1 VPEDD
6 RRQAQLKASHTRQA
20 IRQRLALGPV
30 HSYLR
35 DFIYGAIDGA
45 VTTFAIVSGVAG
57 ADLSNSI
64 VIILGIAN
72 LIGDGFSMAAG
83 NFLGV
88 RAERQQREKLRA
100 IEHQHI
106 ADYPEGEREEVR
118 EIFRQKGF
126 ENNDLDRA
134 VDIITANRERW
145 VQTMLTDE
153 HGVSLYGPSAIRAAA
168 VTFAAFVLVGTVPLL
183 TFVFD
188 YFGMSVSSPFFWSA
202 TLTGIAFFLT
212 GALKSRF
219 VEQAWWSAG
228 LETLTVGGSAAVLSY
243 VVGALLGGLAR

>member
-1 VPEDD
+1 MDD
-6 RRQAQLKASHTRQA
+6 DGRRAQLEASHTRQA
-20 IRQRLALGPV
+20 IRSRLASGPV

-45 VTTFAIVSGVAG
+45 VTTFAVVSGVAG

-88 RAERQQREKLRA
+88 RAERQQREQLRS

-106 ADYPEGEREEVR
+106 SDYPEGEREEVR

-126 ENNDLDRA
+126 EDRDLDRA
-134 VDIITANRERW
+134 VDIITANRDRW
-145 VQTMLTDE
+145 VQTMLTED
-153 HGVSLYGPSAIRAAA
+153 HGVSLSGPSPVRAAL
-168 VTFAAFVLVGTVPLL
+168 VTFVAFLLVGAIPLL
-183 TFVFD
+183 SFVFD
-188 YFGMSVSSPFFWSA
+188 HLGTNVDNPFFWSA
-202 TLTGIAFFLT
+202 TFTGIAFFLT

-219 VEQAWWSAG
+219 VEQSWLSAG
-228 LETLTVGGSAAVLSY
+228 LETLAVGGSAAGLSY
-243 VVGALLGGLAR
+243 VVGALLGDLAR

>member
-1 VPEDD
+1 MADD
-6 RRQAQLKASHTRQA
+6 DNRRAQLKASHTRQA
-20 IRQRLALGPV
+20 IRSRLASGPV

-64 VIILGIAN
+64 VIILGVAN

-88 RAERQQREKLRA
+88 RAERQQRELLRA
-100 IEHQHI
+100 MEHQHI
-106 ADYPEGEREEVR
+106 SDYPEGEREEVR

-126 ENNDLDRA
+126 EDNDLDRA
-134 VDIITANRERW
+134 VEIITGNRERW
-145 VQTMLTDE
+145 VQTMLTEE
-153 HGVSLYGPSAIRAAA
+153 HGVPLTGPSAIRAAL
-168 VTFAAFVLVGTVPLL
+168 VTFAAFLLVGAIPLL
-183 TFVFD
+183 TFLFD
-188 YFGMSVSSPFFWSA
+188 YFGMSMDDPFFWSA
-202 TLTGIAFFLT
+202 TLTGVAFFLT
-212 GALKSRF
+212 GALKCRF
-219 VEQAWWSAG
+219 VEQSWVSAG
-228 LETLTVGGSAAVLSY
+228 LETLAVGGSAAALSY

>member
-1 VPEDD
+1 MQDEHG
-6 RRQAQLKASHTRQA
+6 RLAQLEASHTRQA
-20 IRQRLALGPV
+20 IRTRLALGPV

-45 VTTFAIVSGVAG
+45 VTTFAVVSGVAG
-57 ADLSNSI
+57 ADLSHSI
-64 VIILGIAN
+64 VVILGIAN

-88 RAERQQREKLRA
+88 RAERQQREQLRS
-100 IEHQHI
+100 IENQHI
-106 ADYPEGEREEVR
+106 SDYPEGEREEVR

-126 ENNDLDRA
+126 ENDDLDRA
-134 VDIITANRERW
+134 VDIITANRDRW
-145 VQTMLTDE
+145 VRTMLTDE
-153 HGVSLYGPSAIRAAA
+153 HGVSLSGPSAIRAAS
-168 VTFAAFVLVGTVPLL
+168 VTFAAFLLVGSVPLL

-188 YFGMSVSSPFFWSA
+188 HVGMSIDNPFFWSA

-219 VEQAWWSAG
+219 VEQSWLSAG
-228 LETLTVGGSAAVLSY
+228 LETLAVGGSAAVLSY

>member
-1 VPEDD
+1 MQDEQS
-6 RRQAQLKASHTRQA
+6 RQAQLKASHTRQA
-20 IRQRLALGPV
+20 IRRRLAVGPV

-64 VIILGIAN
+64 VIILGVAN

-88 RAERQQREKLRA
+88 RAERQQRDQLRA
-100 IEHQHI
+100 IENQHI
-106 ADYPEGEREEVR
+106 SDYPEGEREEVR

-126 ENNDLDRA
+126 ENNDLERA
-134 VDIITANRERW
+134 VDIITANHERW
-145 VQTMLTDE
+145 VQTMLTEE
-153 HGVSLYGPSAIRAAA
+153 HGVSLYGPSPLRAAL
-168 VTFAAFVLVGTVPLL
+168 VTFAAFLLVGSVPLL
-183 TFVFD
+183 TFVFE
-188 YFGMSVSSPFFWSA
+188 YFGMGAGRPFFWSA
-202 TLTGIAFFLT
+202 ALTGIAFFLT

-219 VEQAWWSAG
+219 VEQSWLPAG
-228 LETLTVGGSAAVLSY
+228 LETLAVGGSAAVLSY
-243 VVGALLGGLAR
+243 LVGSLLGGLAR

>member
-1 VPEDD
+1 MVDDND
-6 RRQAQLKASHTRQA
+6 RRAQLEASHTRLA
-20 IRQRLALGPV
+20 IRQRLAAGPV

-45 VTTFAIVSGVAG
+45 VTTFAVVSGVAG

-100 IEHQHI
+100 IENQHI

-126 ENNDLDRA
+126 ENNDLERA

-153 HGVSLYGPSAIRAAA
+153 HGVSLHGPSAIRAAS

-183 TFVFD
+183 TFVFE
-188 YFGMSVSSPFFWSA
+188 YFGTSVANPFLWSA
-202 TLTGIAFFLT
+202 ILTGIAFFLT
-212 GALKSRF
+212 GALKARF
-219 VEQAWWSAG
+219 VEQSWLLAG
-228 LETLTVGGSAAVLSY
+228 LETFAVGGSAAALSY
-243 VVGALLGGLAR
+243 AVGALLGAVTR

>member
-1 VPEDD
+1 MVDDDD
-6 RRQAQLKASHTRQA
+6 RRARLKASHTRLA
-20 IRQRLALGPV
+20 VRRRLASGPV

-45 VTTFAIVSGVAG
+45 VTTFAVVSGVAG
-57 ADLSNSI
+57 ADLSTSI

-100 IEHQHI
+100 IENQHI
-106 ADYPEGEREEVR
+106 ADYPEGEREEIR

-126 ENNDLDRA
+126 EHDHLDRA

-153 HGVSLYGPSAIRAAA
+153 YGVSLYGPSAARAAS

-183 TFVFD
+183 TFVLA
-188 YFGMSVSSPFFWSA
+188 YLGMNISNPFLWSA
-202 TLTGIAFFLT
+202 ALTGIAFFLT

-219 VEQAWWSAG
+219 VEQSWLSAG
-228 LETLTVGGSAAVLSY
+228 LETLVVGGAAATLSY
-243 VVGALLGGLAR
+243 VVGSLLGGLAR

>member
-1 VPEDD
+1 
-6 RRQAQLKASHTRQA
+6 LAS
-20 IRQRLALGPV
+20 GPV

-45 VTTFAIVSGVAG
+45 VTTFAVVSGVAG
-57 ADLSNSI
+57 ADLSDSI

-88 RAERQQREKLRA
+88 RAERQQRDRLRVM
-100 IEHQHI
+100 EHQHI
-106 ADYPEGEREEVR
+106 SDYPEGEREEVR

-126 ENNDLDRA
+126 EKNDLDRA

-145 VQTMLTDE
+145 VQTMLTEE
-153 HGVSLYGPSAIRAAA
+153 HGVPLSGPSAIRAAS
-168 VTFAAFVLVGTVPLL
+168 VTFAAFLLVGSVPLL
-183 TFVFD
+183 TFVLD
-188 YFGMSVSSPFFWSA
+188 YLGMNVSNPFGWSVA
-202 TLTGIAFFLT
+202 LTGVAFFLT
-212 GALKSRF
+212 GGLKSRF
-219 VEQAWWSAG
+219 VEQSWLFAG
-228 LETLTVGGSAAVLSY
+228 LETLAVGGSAAGLSY